1 LQAFD
6 LRGSPENVPELAATL
21 GIRISSMK
29 TTRVRLAVQSF
40 SLLGFCLAFLFVTIG
55 CGGSYGNGGGGGG
68 RAPYITTQP
77 TDQTV
82 TVGQT
87 ATFSVVASGTATLSY
102 QWQKNGAN
110 ISGATSSSYTT
121 PTTTASDNGATF
133 KVTVSNSAG
142 SVTSNAA
149 TLTVNAASGAPT
161 IATQPANQTV
171 AAGQTATFTVV
182 ASGTAPLSY
191 QWQKNNTN
199 ISGATSSSYTTP
211 ATTTSDSGSTFDVV
225 VSNSAGSVTS
235 NAATLTVNSSS
246 SSAFPIK
253 LSANKRYFV
262 DANNKPWLMV
272 ADAGHHL
279 MPVIGS
285 TTSSI
290 QQYINSRV
298 SQGFNTI
305 NVYGMCGG
313 SGTCPTSGAAQD
325 GTLPFAVGNSNAT
338 YDLSTPNAAYWSQ
351 VDNVINLANQA
362 GLAVLFDPIP
372 WSVNFGTAMEN
383 VASPINY
390 KNDLNPPTD
399 SNDYNFGV
407 FLGNRYK
414 SYPNIIWQFG
424 QDFRHGGQMIGTSWV
439 PVDPTFMDY
448 MAQVIAG
455 VASADTNHLFTS
467 QMNYYASYTQ
477 QGLQVACNGGPGCTS
492 AFWNPRFGNSNNV
505 SFVYT
510 YYETYDEMLQAYACG
525 PSGPCTIQ
533 STNGTTNSVGGSSG
547 NTPSSQFPP
556 NVMPTI
562 LGESNYEGANNTTFL
577 SSNANAFITRQE
589 MWYTMT
595 SGGAGFE
602 FGQVNV
608 NHFDS
613 SPSWTTMLNTTGTQ
627 QVRYVAA
634 LLNQFNWWTFVP
646 DTGGQV
652 VTAGAGAA
660 NPGNANLYNSTHA
673 TTTWDGSS
681 TAIIYTPVSTTLTIN
696 MSKFSGSVTA
706 RWYDPT
712 TGNFSA
718 TSCTSAAPCG
728 NTGTMNFATPAGSH
742 SDGTNANDWVLV
754 LQ

>member
-1 LQAFD
+1 
-6 LRGSPENVPELAATL
+6 
-21 GIRISSMK
+21 MK
-29 TTRVRLAVQSF
+29 TTRVRVAVQNLSF
-40 SLLGFCLAFLFVTIG
+40 LVSLVTLLLFIAG
-55 CGGSYGNGGGGGG
+55 CSGSYGGGGGG
-68 RAPYITTQP
+68 GGNAPYISGLSVASGPVGTAVTITGTHFGAAQGSSTVTFNGKAAAP
-77 TDQTV
+77 TNWSDTSITAPVPVGASTGPVVV
-82 TVGQT
+82 TVGG
-87 ATFSVVASGTATLSY
+87 VAS
-102 QWQKNGAN
+102 NGSTFN
-110 ISGATSSSYTT
+110 VTTSSST
-121 PTTTASDNGATF
+121 PTITSLNPASGPVGSSVTITGTNLGSSQGSSTVTFYNNQAATVTSWSATSIGATVPANATTGNVV
-133 KVTVSNSAG
+133 VTVGGVASNGVS
-142 SVTSNAA
+142 
-149 TLTVNAASGAPT
+149 
-161 IATQPANQTV
+161 
-171 AAGQTATFTVV
+171 FTV
-182 ASGTAPLSY
+182 T
-191 QWQKNNTN
+191 
-199 ISGATSSSYTTP
+199 TSSPT
-211 ATTTSDSGSTFDVV
+211 
-225 VSNSAGSVTS
+225 
-235 NAATLTVNSSS
+235 
-246 SSAFPIK
+246 AFPIK

-262 DANNKPWLMV
+262 DASGKPWLMV
-272 ADAGHHL
+272 ADAAHHL

-290 QQYINSRV
+290 QQYINSRIA
-298 SQGFNTI
+298 QGFNTI
-305 NVYGMCGG
+305 NVYGMCAG
-313 SGTCPTSGAAQD
+313 SGTCPASGAAQN
-325 GTLPFAVGNSNAT
+325 GQLPFTSGSSST
-338 YDLSTPNAAYWSQ
+338 DYDISKPNPNYWSQ

-362 GLAVLFDPIP
+362 GLVVLFEPVP
-372 WSVNFGTAMEN
+372 WGVNFGTMMEN
-383 VASPINY
+383 TVSPVNY
-390 KNDLNPPTD
+390 PNNDFA
-399 SNDYNFGV
+399 FGQ

-414 SYPNIIWQFG
+414 SFPNIIWQFG
-424 QDFRHGGQMIGTSWV
+424 QDFRHGALPDQF
-439 PVDPTFMDY
+439 FMDY

-455 VASADTNHLFTS
+455 VASVDSNHLITS

-477 QGLQVACNGGPGCTS
+477 QGLQVTCNANCTTNV
-492 AFWNPRFGNSNNV
+492 FWNPRFGNSNNV

-510 YYETYDEMLQAYACG
+510 YYETYDEMLQAYNCG

-533 STNGTTNSVGGSSG
+533 ATNGTTNSIGGSSG

-556 NVMPTI
+556 SVMPTI

-646 DTGGQV
+646 ETTGQV
-652 VTAGAGAA
+652 VTAGVGAA
-660 NPGNANLYNSTHA
+660 NPGNANLYNSKHA